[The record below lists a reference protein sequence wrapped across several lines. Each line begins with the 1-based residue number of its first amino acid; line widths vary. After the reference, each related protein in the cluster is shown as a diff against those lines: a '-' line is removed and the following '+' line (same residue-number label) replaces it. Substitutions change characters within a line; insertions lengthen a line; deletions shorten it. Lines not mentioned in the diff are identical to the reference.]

1 MGDPH
6 LCMYQGVQQFGYARG
21 HGVIMNQDYKIIKT
35 VESVG
40 EVVPMDQ
47 HEFRLTPNE
56 ETFLISIYQQV
67 PYDLSPLGITDTVGW
82 VQDGIFQEINA
93 TDNSVL
99 FQWSALNHVDP
110 WESYVYPQS
119 SDISG
124 TGREAM
130 SPWDFL

>member
-1 MGDPH
+1 M
-6 LCMYQGVQQFGYARG
+6 
-21 HGVIMNQDYKIIKT
+21 IMNQDYKIVRT
-35 VESVG
+35 VETVG

-56 ETFLISIYQQV
+56 ETFLVSVYQQV
-67 PYDLSPLGITDTVGW
+67 PYDLSPLGISDTIGW
-82 VQDGIFQEINA
+82 VMDGIFQEINA
-93 TDNSVL
+93 TDNTVL